1 MSDYELIKEFKEP
14 SVIYQEF
21 PEDPNNPEV
30 LVKGV
35 GRYRLKTLERNVRE
49 KLEDIGRRGVKANTF
64 EDWKQVDYMINHSA
78 MREMIVTIIRAKKE
92 LGGIKESWSPG
103 RKNKIKE
110 LKARLN
116 RLANITKKREE
127 ELEAAYEKIAKL
139 ERRLSGGR
147 GPSRGSFGGSAGP
160 FSKSDI

>member
-35 GRYRLKTLERNVRE
+35 GRYRLKTLEKNVRG
-49 KLEDIGRRGVKANTF
+49 KLEDIGKRGVKANTF
-64 EDWKQVDYMINHSA
+64 EDWKQVEYMVNHSA
-78 MREMIVTIIRAKKE
+78 MREMIITIIRAKKE
-92 LGGIKESWSPG
+92 LGGIKEAWFPR
-103 RKNKIKE
+103 RKDKEIEE
-110 LKARLN
+110 LKAQLERLN
-116 RLANITKKREE
+116 NVNVKREE

-139 ERRLSGGR
+139 ERRLIPRS
-147 GPSRGSFGGSAGP
+147 PFGSAGP

>member
-1 MSDYELIKEFKEP
+1 MSEYELINELKEP

-21 PEDPNNPEV
+21 PDDPNNPEV

-49 KLEDIGRRGVKANTF
+49 KLEDLGRRGVKANTF
-64 EDWKQVDYMINHSA
+64 EDWKQVEYMLGHSA
-78 MREMIVTIIRAKKE
+78 MKEMVITIIRAKKE
-92 LGGIKESWSPG
+92 LGGIKESWFPSRN
-103 RKNKIKE
+103 RKGKE
-110 LKARLN
+110 IEKLKAALERLSDIN
-116 RLANITKKREE
+116 AKREK

-139 ERRLSGGR
+139 ERQLTPRN
-147 GPSRGSFGGSAGP
+147 PFKGSAGP

>member
-35 GRYRLKTLERNVRE
+35 GRYRLKTLEKNVRG
-49 KLEDIGRRGVKANTF
+49 KLDDLGKRGVKANTF
-64 EDWKQVDYMINHSA
+64 EDWKQVEYMVDHAA
-78 MREMIVTIIRAKKE
+78 MKEMIITIVRAKKE
-92 LGGIKESWSPG
+92 LGGIKEAWFPR
-103 RKNKIKE
+103 RKKERIE
-110 LKARLN
+110 LKSQLERLN
-116 RLANITKKREE
+116 DIIKRQEA

-139 ERRLSGGR
+139 ERRLSPRIGR
-147 GPSRGSFGGSAGP
+147 SAGP

>member
-1 MSDYELIKEFKEP
+1 MSDYELITELKEP

-21 PEDPNNPEV
+21 PDDPNNPEV

-64 EDWKQVDYMINHSA
+64 DDWKQMEYMLGHGA
-78 MREMIVTIIRAKKE
+78 MKEMIITIVRAKKE
-92 LGGIKESWSPG
+92 LGGIKESWLPG
-103 RKNKIKE
+103 RGNDIKE
-110 LKARLN
+110 LKAQLQRLN
-116 RLANITKKREE
+116 DINVKREK

-139 ERRLSGGR
+139 ERRLTPRSPFSGN
-147 GPSRGSFGGSAGP
+147 SGP